1 VRDNGG
7 ARIVRHGDGPA
18 VTADR
23 GAAAQGGNAA
33 GVAAVAAR
41 AAHAL
46 GEDAVAR
53 HAVGDDAAVVHDRD
67 AAAVAT
73 VLRAAARPHDAPAVA
88 SRTGCAA
95 GADRVDAV
103 RAVADGRDRAVVRDR
118 DLPALGRGA
127 AGTAVPDETV
137 SAPAR
142 AGPAAAAL
150 GEDAVRAFSER
161 GDADARRHLDG
172 AARAGIAAARPIDV
186 DPVLVAALTAVAA
199 DARGVNG
206 VPVVR
211 DDLDVAVRGIHVH
224 GQRVGCFTVLARLRG
239 DADERA
245 PVVTEGIR
253 NTDVRADAVVA
264 VVAVVPGHGLPRVG
278 VRVTG
283 RCRYRRVAARR
294 PGRTLRRRLRGQPR
308 RELVVDRLGDL
319 QRLLRVGID
328 RDRFDET
335 GIVVDGH
342 GRDRER
348 LRGTRRGERIADR
361 EVDEEDVARIRE
373 DAVTRQDLDDRGVLA
388 GDRVRDG
395 IADLRVRRR
404 LLG

>member
-1 VRDNGG
+1 AEGDQAGGRAAAAAAATDALGENRIRTVALRADETAVDDLHGAAVTATAAAAAHGERPAGAAGRAAAAADRLREQPARAEARRRDLRGARDGDRTARAAAPAGVPHGDEAARGSAEAAAAADGLRQHTVSARAARRDRAAGVVRDRHRRAVAPAVAAPAEGGNPAGGTAVTASAADALREHAHAAVAVRDNGG

-41 AAHAL
+41 AADAL

-53 HAVGDDAAVVHDRD
+53 HGVGDDAAVVHARD

-161 GDADARRHLDG
+161 GDA
-172 AARAGIAAARPIDV
+172 
-186 DPVLVAALTAVAA
+186 
-199 DARGVNG
+199 
-206 VPVVR
+206 
-211 DDLDVAVRGIHVH
+211 
-224 GQRVGCFTVLARLRG
+224 
-239 DADERA
+239 
-245 PVVTEGIR
+245 
-253 NTDVRADAVVA
+253 
-264 VVAVVPGHGLPRVG
+264 
-278 VRVTG
+278 
-283 RCRYRRVAARR
+283 
-294 PGRTLRRRLRGQPR
+294 
-308 RELVVDRLGDL
+308 
-319 QRLLRVGID
+319 
-328 RDRFDET
+328 
-335 GIVVDGH
+335 
-342 GRDRER
+342 
-348 LRGTRRGERIADR
+348 
-361 EVDEEDVARIRE
+361 
-373 DAVTRQDLDDRGVLA
+373 
-388 GDRVRDG
+388 
-395 IADLRVRRR
+395 
-404 LLG
+404 